1 MIKVWKRFALL
12 MGLLAVFAAPLSA
25 AQAPQAPLAERNNA
39 FDRWLAKKDPAFAW
53 TLNNTIQGE
62 GYTGNVLKMTSQ
74 TGRSSAEV
82 DHPVWNHWVIVT
94 VPTELST
101 KKTAFLYI
109 DGGSIT
115 EAAPTRVAA
124 RNIQIATNTHTVA
137 VEVRGVPN
145 EPLRFTDNPTRAR
158 SEDDL
163 IAYAITRQIASGDDD
178 WMVRFAMTKA
188 ATSAMTAAQE
198 FLKSEAGGKRRV
210 DKFVVSGGSKRG
222 WTAWMAAIFDKRV
235 IGVMPIVIDMLNN
248 EAMVK
253 HHYEALGFF
262 SPALGDYVNHNIMPH
277 EIGTDKFRHVV
288 SIEDPF
294 SYRNRPR
301 MKSVPKYILNAAG
314 DQFFLPDNSQFYY
327 KDLPGEK
334 ALRYVPNAKHDMAGS
349 DVIESVIARYQMIL
363 DGKKTPRYAFTK
375 QADGSLLVSPR
386 DKPTYVKL
394 WQATNPR
401 ARDFRVDTIGQA
413 YLSSSMRPERDGTYI
428 ARVGPPAEGFTAW
441 FVELTYDVGAPF
453 PLKVTSEVTISPD
466 TKPYKW
472 EKAAAQY
479 PKKTPR

>member
-62 GYTGNVLKMTSQ
+62 GYTGYVLKMTSQ
-74 TGRSSAEV
+74 TWRSSAEV

-137 VEVRGVPN
+137 VEVRG
-145 EPLRFTDNPTRAR
+145 
-158 SEDDL
+158 
-163 IAYAITRQIASGDDD
+163 
-178 WMVRFAMTKA
+178 
-188 ATSAMTAAQE
+188 
-198 FLKSEAGGKRRV
+198 
-210 DKFVVSGGSKRG
+210 
-222 WTAWMAAIFDKRV
+222 
-235 IGVMPIVIDMLNN
+235 
-248 EAMVK
+248 
-253 HHYEALGFF
+253 
-262 SPALGDYVNHNIMPH
+262 
-277 EIGTDKFRHVV
+277 
-288 SIEDPF
+288 
-294 SYRNRPR
+294 
-301 MKSVPKYILNAAG
+301 
-314 DQFFLPDNSQFYY
+314 
-327 KDLPGEK
+327 
-334 ALRYVPNAKHDMAGS
+334 VPNAKHDMAGS